1 MAVARSTTCKVRD
14 MFVSNVTIRCILN
27 ATRSLSVPH
36 DPYEAD
42 RTVKLDSRSKSK
54 AAPEPVPPSAGGV
67 VRLLQLRDV
76 QGGPLSAGRHGVEN
90 CQLSV
95 ESTLEGGPRLATGDI
110 GGEVWIFLQ

>member
-1 MAVARSTTCKVRD
+1 

-54 AAPEPVPPSAGGV
+54 AAPEPVAAISRRRCTPS
-67 VRLLQLRDV
+67 
-76 QGGPLSAGRHGVEN
+76 SA
-90 CQLSV
+90 S
-95 ESTLEGGPRLATGDI
+95 
-110 GGEVWIFLQ
+110 